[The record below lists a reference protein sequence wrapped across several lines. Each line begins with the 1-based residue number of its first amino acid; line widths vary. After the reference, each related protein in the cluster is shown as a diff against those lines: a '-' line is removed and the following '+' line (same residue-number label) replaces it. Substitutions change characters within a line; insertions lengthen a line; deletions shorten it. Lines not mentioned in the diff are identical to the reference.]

1 MMNIVELSKRCI
13 NIAEELGLTHEKL
26 AELTNTPV
34 RTVDKF
40 LNKKRPPT
48 DMRYSIIHPI
58 VSYLD
63 DNDPFA
69 SQPGPTIAE
78 LANAAET
85 AEVAM
90 EVVAEAEAHSTPTDI
105 LTLYARIFEEKNAE
119 IAELRAQVKSL
130 YEIIENQRNCPHC
143 LYKEERSSD
152 GKTL

>member
-13 NIAEELGLTHEKL
+13 SIAEALDLTHEKL
-26 AELTNTPV
+26 AALTNTPV

-63 DNDPFA
+63 EHDPFT

-78 LANAAET
+78 LATAAET
-85 AEVAM
+85 AEVAI
-90 EVVAEAEAHSTPTDI
+90 EVVAEAEANSTPTDI
-105 LTLYARIFEEKNAE
+105 LTLYARIFDEKNSE
-119 IAELRAQVKSL
+119 IAELRAQVQRLSG
-130 YEIIENQRNCPHC
+130 IIADMRSCPHC
-143 LYKEERSSD
+143 QYKSE
-152 GKTL
+152 